1 MSNSSWSPKLQHAKL
16 PCPSSSA
23 GVCSN
28 SYPLSQRCH
37 PTISSSVASFSPAL
51 KLPHIQVFSNESPLF
66 IRWPKYW
73 SPSFSNG
80 TSNEYSGLISFRTD
94 WFDLLA
100 VQGSLKSLLQHHSL
114 RASVLCHSAFFMDQ
128 LSHPYMTTG
137 RTIALTLW
145 TFVCKAMS
153 LLFNILSRFVIAFLL
168 RSKSLLISWLQSLLP
183 MILEPKK
190 IRSVILEHEKRN
202 LRHGLIINSAAIH
215 YEALWYRVLHVK
227 NNCIINSNIT
237 EGNSLVSWVLVSYIY
252 RHCPN
257 PVGIFDKQKLSDKQC
272 YWGPVPFQHQPHTS
286 HIIRTDDRN
295 NLSQH
300 HCRSSKGN
308 ITLWY

>member
-1 MSNSSWSPKLQHAKL
+1 MGQCYLSCTGVIAVLVNFGIFQKRLRGWFALGLTGLVPCCQRDSWKP
-16 PCPSSSA
+16 
-23 GVCSN
+23 
-28 SYPLSQRCH
+28 
-37 PTISSSVASFSPAL
+37 SPAL
-51 KLPHIQVFSNESPLF
+51 LSKSINSLVFSLL
-66 IRWPKYW
+66 
-73 SPSFSNG
+73 
-80 TSNEYSGLISFRTD
+80 YS
-94 WFDLLA
+94 
-100 VQGSLKSLLQHHSL
+100 
-114 RASVLCHSAFFMDQ
+114 
-128 LSHPYMTTG
+128 PYMIPG
-137 RTIALTLW
+137 KIIAWTIW

-168 RSKSLLISWLQSLLP
+168 RSKSLLISWPQSLLP

-190 IRSVILEHEKRN
+190 IKSVILEHEKRN